1 MSECINLC
9 CYGVVVVDF
18 HFQVGRLWI
27 TEARYT
33 VELNRVPA
41 GNWVLVENIDQTI
54 TKTATVT
61 QLNGCEDVSGL
72 IITFTFNLSVCVCFR
87 LRYFVR

>member
-1 MSECINLC
+1 MKVAVLFH
-9 CYGVVVVDF
+9 F

-41 GNWVLVENIDQTI
+41 GNWVLVENIDQTV

-61 QLNGCEDVSGL
+61 QITGCEDVSAGNPCVYLL
-72 IITFTFNLSVCVCFR
+72 IEFQFQF
-87 LRYFVR
+87 